1 MASSQYSCSIRQ
13 GYNFEKDQQVLVGH
27 LLTMTIG
34 GITLTAD
41 QTLTKPTAALAAATA
56 TVVQAG
62 VAVVGVIS
70 DISWEGGYA
79 DPIHMAVQVS
89 NENQKVVSVIT
100 HTNLSDTSVAFS
112 FNIYAFDPVAKLYYI
127 AFSGGTSA
135 TGTLATA
142 LPSLILKRGGDLAL
156 QMSGEQST
164 EVESPMNYA
173 MYMGIMPNN
182 AAKVLNFAV
191 SNTDKFVKT
200 WGVTTTGA

>member
-27 LLTMTIG
+27 LLTMTVG
-34 GITLTAD
+34 TVTLTAD
-41 QTLTKPTAALAAATA
+41 QTLTNPTGAMAAAAAT
-56 TVVQAG
+56 TVQAG
-62 VAVVGVIS
+62 INVVGVIS
-70 DISWEGGYA
+70 EISWEGGYA
-79 DPIHMAVQVS
+79 DPIHLSVQLS

-100 HTNLSDTSVAFS
+100 HTNLKDTSVAFS
-112 FNIYAFDPVAKLYYI
+112 FNIYAFDQVAKVYYI

-142 LPSLILKRGGDLAL
+142 LPSLILKNGGDLAL
-156 QMSGEQST
+156 QMSSDPGTQ
-164 EVESPMNYA
+164 VVSPMNFP

-182 AAKVLNFAV
+182 TAKVLNFAV

-200 WGVTTTGA
+200 WGVAVVD